1 MTTWLRSIHG
11 RSLERG
17 EELFRTAGCGQC
29 HRIQNENA
37 GIGPNLDGL
46 SSRLTIDQILTSIV
60 SPSATIEDKYA
71 QTVVLTV
78 DGEMIQGRVEME
90 TDDVVVLRGSDS
102 FATPKTIQ
110 KADIEERRLSR
121 VSMMPAGT
129 INHLELEEVLDLLAY
144 LVAEGDPKHG
154 AIED

>member
-1 MTTWLRSIHG
+1 
-11 RSLERG
+11 
-17 EELFRTAGCGQC
+17 
-29 HRIQNENA
+29 
-37 GIGPNLDGL
+37 
-46 SSRLTIDQILTSIV
+46 
-60 SPSATIEDKYA
+60 
-71 QTVVLTV
+71 
-78 DGEMIQGRVEME
+78 MIQGRVEME

-102 FATPKTIQ
+102 FATPMTIQ

-154 AIED
+154 ALEE